1 MVAPVEP
8 LKGHVRVYW
17 VLLVTVGVLGIAG
30 GLLTEWLAPESVG
43 NVPGWAIAGFVTLGG
58 IVALS
63 ALKGRSVTP
72 EIHQLSAELEAVKL
86 ELDGVREELS
96 WVRDQLEA
104 IPDTSAVVAEIRV
117 LQGLMGQ
124 FTEKRGS
131 TDAAGTK
138 EDRNTSGPAP
148 NAPTPPKPSD
158 GPARAKE
165 VAKPEQWVHP
175 EPMRHYADDVILHY
189 IEKALREDRVDLYLQ
204 PTVRLPQRKRV
215 FYECFSRITD
225 DDGNVI
231 RPEQYLTVAAEAGLI
246 TAVDNLLLFR
256 CVQLVRRA
264 RRDHLDVA
272 FFCNI
277 SDATLTDVDF
287 FTDFIDF
294 MAANQHLAESL
305 VFEFSH
311 PTVRQPTYDV
321 QTSLQRLSSL
331 GFKFSVDK
339 VGQFD
344 LDLPK
349 LASQGFKYVKID
361 AHLLHEMARGDPPRL
376 NMRALKGALDREA
389 MDLIVEKIET
399 EEMLLDLLDLNI
411 DFGQG
416 YLFGEPR
423 PTSGGA

>member
-1 MVAPVEP
+1 
-8 LKGHVRVYW
+8 VYW
-17 VLLVTVGVLGIAG
+17 GLLIAVAILGI
-30 GLLTEWLAPESVG
+30 GLGLTSEWLFPGSSTSF
-43 NVPGWAIAGFVTLGG
+43 PGWAIAASFMTVGL
-58 IVALS
+58 VAVA
-63 ALKGRSVTP
+63 ALRNRGSGRQD
-72 EIHQLSAELEAVKL
+72 HQLSTELAAVKL
-86 ELDGVREELS
+86 ELDGVREEMA
-96 WVRDQLEA
+96 WMRDQLDA

-124 FTEKRGS
+124 FTEKRETGDSGDPTTSAPLAPSSPS
-131 TDAAGTK
+131 TNGAPVPTATDEITP
-138 EDRNTSGPAP
+138 SG
-148 NAPTPPKPSD
+148 
-158 GPARAKE
+158 
-165 VAKPEQWVHP
+165 QWVHP
-175 EPMRHYADDVILHY
+175 EPMRHYEDNVILHY
-189 IEKALREDRVDLYLQ
+189 IKKALREDGVELYLQ
-204 PTVRLPQRKRV
+204 PTVLLPQRKRV

-231 RPEQYLTVAAEAGLI
+231 RPEQYITVAAEAGLI

-294 MAANQHLAESL
+294 MAANQHLSESL

-311 PTVRQPTYDV
+311 VTVRHPTYDV
-321 QTSLQRLSSL
+321 QTSLQRLASL
-331 GFKFSVDK
+331 GFRFSVDQ
-339 VGQFD
+339 VGEFD

-349 LASQGFKYVKID
+349 LATQGFKFVKID

-376 NMRALKGALDREA
+376 NMRSLKGALDREA

-423 PTSGGA
+423 PTSGGS

>member
-1 MVAPVEP
+1 MYGGLLIAVA
-8 LKGHVRVYW
+8 
-17 VLLVTVGVLGIAG
+17 VLGIAL
-30 GLLTEWLAPESVG
+30 GLVSEWLGPALLAG
-43 NVPGWAIAGFVTLGG
+43 VPGWAVAGLIAALGMTGVAALRQRGGFGG
-58 IVALS
+58 THRLA
-63 ALKGRSVTP
+63 R
-72 EIHQLSAELEAVKL
+72 ELEAQKL
-86 ELDGVREELS
+86 ELDAVREELS
-96 WVRDQLEA
+96 WLRDRLDGL
-104 IPDTSAVVAEIRV
+104 PDSDAVVAEIRV

-124 FTEKRGS
+124 FNEKR
-131 TDAAGTK
+131 TAAKRSAPGA
-138 EDRNTSGPAP
+138 ERDLPAP
-148 NAPTPPKPSD
+148 ETSAKPPAT
-158 GPARAKE
+158 PARTEETGAPDE
-165 VAKPEQWVHP
+165 WVHP
-175 EPMRHYADDVILHY
+175 EPLRHYDDDVILHY
-189 IEKALREDRVDLYLQ
+189 IEKALREDSVQLYLQ
-204 PTVRLPQRKRV
+204 PTMRLPQRKRV

-225 DDGNVI
+225 DDGHVI
-231 RPEQYLTVAAEAGLI
+231 RPEQYLFVAAEAGLI

-311 PTVRQPTYDV
+311 ATVQNPSYDV
-321 QTSLQRLSSL
+321 QTSLQRLASL
-331 GFKFSVDK
+331 GFRFSVDQ
-339 VGQFD
+339 VGEFD

-349 LASQGFKYVKID
+349 LASQGFKFIKID
-361 AHLLHEMARGDPPRL
+361 AHLLHELARGDPPRL

-399 EEMLLDLLDLNI
+399 EEMLLDLLDLKI

-423 PTSGGA
+423 PTTGGS

>member
-1 MVAPVEP
+1 
-8 LKGHVRVYW
+8 VYW
-17 VLLVTVGVLGIAG
+17 GLLIAVAVLGIGLGLTSEWLIPGNGGGLPGWVIA
-30 GLLTEWLAPESVG
+30 GLLTTVG
-43 NVPGWAIAGFVTLGG
+43 LVVTA
-58 IVALS
+58 ALRERAS
-63 ALKGRSVTP
+63 GHHSHRRSG
-72 EIHQLSAELEAVKL
+72 ELEAVKL
-86 ELDGVREELS
+86 ELDGVREELA

-124 FTEKRGS
+124 FNEKRGMAGLS
-131 TDAAGTK
+131 APEDGGDAQVPVPRAAATAA
-138 EDRNTSGPAP
+138 TPAP
-148 NAPTPPKPSD
+148 AEEISQ
-158 GPARAKE
+158 
-165 VAKPEQWVHP
+165 PEQWVHP
-175 EPMRHYADDVILHY
+175 EPMRHYDDDVILHY

-204 PTVRLPQRKRV
+204 PTMLLPQRKRV

-231 RPEQYLTVAAEAGLI
+231 RPEQYINVAAEAGLI

-294 MAANQHLAESL
+294 MAANQHLSESL

-311 PTVRQPTYDV
+311 ATVRQPTYDV
-321 QTSLQRLSSL
+321 QTSLQRLASL
-331 GFKFSVDK
+331 GFRFSVDQ
-339 VGQFD
+339 VGALD

-349 LASQGFKYVKID
+349 LATQGFKFIKID

-399 EEMLLDLLDLNI
+399 EDMLLDLLDLNI

-423 PTSGGA
+423 PTSGNS

>member
-1 MVAPVEP
+1 MYWGLLIAVA
-8 LKGHVRVYW
+8 
-17 VLLVTVGVLGIAG
+17 VLGI
-30 GLLTEWLAPESVG
+30 GLGLASEWLIPGIADS
-43 NVPGWAIAGFVTLGG
+43 VPGWAIAGLLTAVGLVVTA
-58 IVALS
+58 ALRERATGHKS
-63 ALKGRSVTP
+63 NR
-72 EIHQLSAELEAVKL
+72 LSGELETIKL
-86 ELDGVREELS
+86 ELDGVREELA

-124 FTEKRGS
+124 FNEKRGVAGLSAPEEGRETQVPVRRASS
-131 TDAAGTK
+131 TID
-138 EDRNTSGPAP
+138 
-148 NAPTPPKPSD
+148 TPPLAEEIP
-158 GPARAKE
+158 E
-165 VAKPEQWVHP
+165 PEQWVHP
-175 EPMRHYADDVILHY
+175 EPMRHYEDDVILHY

-204 PTVRLPQRKRV
+204 PTMLLPQRKRV

-231 RPEQYLTVAAEAGLI
+231 RPEQYLGVAAEAGLI

-311 PTVRQPTYDV
+311 ATVRQPTYDV
-321 QTSLQRLSSL
+321 QTSLQRLASL
-331 GFKFSVDK
+331 GFRFSVDQI
-339 VGQFD
+339 GAFD

-349 LASQGFKYVKID
+349 LATQGFKFIKID

-376 NMRALKGALDREA
+376 NMRTLKGALDREA

-399 EEMLLDLLDLNI
+399 EEMLLDLLELNI

-423 PTSGGA
+423 PTSGGT

>member
-1 MVAPVEP
+1 
-8 LKGHVRVYW
+8 VYW
-17 VLLVTVGVLGIAG
+17 GLLITVAILGIGLGLVSDSLFPGIVG
-30 GLLTEWLAPESVG
+30 GF
-43 NVPGWAIAGFVTLGG
+43 PGWAIAGVLTAVGFVAAA
-58 IVALS
+58 ALRERKS
-63 ALKGRSVTP
+63 ANNV
-72 EIHQLSAELEAVKL
+72 HQLSGELETVKL
-86 ELDGVREELS
+86 ELDGVREELA
-96 WVRDQLEA
+96 WMRDQLEA

-124 FTEKRGS
+124 FTDKRGS
-131 TDAAGTK
+131 SGAAALA
-138 EDRNTSGPAP
+138 ENHEAQVPAP
-148 NAPTPPKPSD
+148 RPSS
-158 GPARAKE
+158 PA
-165 VAKPEQWVHP
+165 VASEQPQLADEAARPEQWVHP
-175 EPMRHYADDVILHY
+175 EPMRHYDDDVILHY

-204 PTVRLPQRKRV
+204 PTMRLPQRKRV

-231 RPEQYLTVAAEAGLI
+231 RPEQYLAVAAEAGLI

-311 PTVRQPTYDV
+311 ATVREPTYDV
-321 QTSLQRLSSL
+321 QTSLQRLASL
-331 GFKFSVDK
+331 GFRFSVDQI
-339 VGQFD
+339 GAFD

-349 LASQGFKYVKID
+349 LATQGFKFIKID

-376 NMRALKGALDREA
+376 NMRTLKGALDREA

-399 EEMLLDLLDLNI
+399 EDMLLDLLDLKI

-423 PTSGGA
+423 PTSRES

>member
-1 MVAPVEP
+1 
-8 LKGHVRVYW
+8 VYW
-17 VLLVTVGVLGIAG
+17 GLLIAVTVLGI
-30 GLLTEWLAPESVG
+30 GLGLGSEWMLPNIG
-43 NVPGWAIAGFVTLGG
+43 VPGWAVAGLTAVIGAVIVTG
-58 IVALS
+58 IRNRVAS
-63 ALKGRSVTP
+63 DHPRRVS
-72 EIHQLSAELEAVKL
+72 SELEGLKL
-86 ELDGVREELS
+86 ELDAVREELA
-96 WVRDQLEA
+96 WVRDQLDG
-104 IPDTSAVVAEIRV
+104 IPDTDAVVAEIKV

-124 FTEKRGS
+124 FNDKRSGAS
-131 TDAAGTK
+131 PTASPP
-138 EDRNTSGPAP
+138 DRELPAP
-148 NAPTPPKPSD
+148 SEQAVKSNTEGAQ
-158 GPARAKE
+158 AKE
-165 VAKPEQWVHP
+165 GDEAETWVHP
-175 EPMRHYADDVILHY
+175 EPMRHYDDDAILRY
-189 IEKALREDRVDLYLQ
+189 LEKALKEDTVQLYLQ

-215 FYECFSRITD
+215 YYECFSRITD
-225 DDGNVI
+225 EDGHVI
-231 RPEQYLTVAAEAGLI
+231 RPEQYLFVAAEAGLI

-311 PTVRQPTYDV
+311 ATVRSPSYDV
-321 QTSLQRLSSL
+321 QTSLQRLAGL
-331 GFKFSVDK
+331 GFRFSVDQL
-339 VGQFD
+339 GEFD
-344 LDLPK
+344 LDIPK
-349 LASQGFKYVKID
+349 LASQGFKFIKID
-361 AHLLHEMARGDPPRL
+361 AHLLHEMARGETPLL

-389 MDLIVEKIET
+389 MYMIVEKIET

-423 PTSGGA
+423 PTAGGS

>member
-1 MVAPVEP
+1 MY
-8 LKGHVRVYW
+8 R
-17 VLLVTVGVLGIAG
+17 VLLIALSVLGIAA
-30 GLLTEWLAPESVG
+30 GLLADWLLPGFAG
-43 NVPGWAIAGFVTLGG
+43 AVPGWAVAGLVTATGL
-58 IVALS
+58 IVAS
-63 ALKGRSVTP
+63 ALREQRSANQYY
-72 EIHQLSAELEAVKL
+72 QLAGELEATKL
-86 ELDGVREELS
+86 DLDGVREELAGL
-96 WVRDQLEA
+96 RDRLDA
-104 IPDTSAVVAEIRV
+104 IPDSSAVVAEIRV

-124 FTEKRGS
+124 FNEKRENSGGGQ
-131 TDAAGTK
+131 TERAVK
-138 EDRNTSGPAP
+138 PRGPAP
-148 NAPTPPKPSD
+148 SAERSTPGKPKKSASPE
-158 GPARAKE
+158 RAASAE
-165 VAKPEQWVHP
+165 PWVHP
-175 EPMRHYADDVILHY
+175 EPMLDYSNEEILHY

-204 PTVRLPQRKRV
+204 PTLLLPQRKRV

-231 RPEQYLTVAAEAGLI
+231 RPEQYLAVAERAGLI

-277 SDATLTDVDF
+277 SYATLTDVDF

-294 MAANQHLAESL
+294 MAANQQLATSL

-311 PTVRQPTYDV
+311 ATVLQPSYDV
-321 QTSLQRLSSL
+321 QTSLQRLSAL
-331 GFKFSVDK
+331 GFRFSMDQI
-339 VGQFD
+339 GSFD

-349 LASQGFKYVKID
+349 LASQGFKFIKID
-361 AHLLHEMARGDPPRL
+361 AHLLHEMARGDPPRV
-376 NMRALKGALDREA
+376 NMRVLKGALDREA

-423 PTSGGA
+423 PSASSA

>member
-1 MVAPVEP
+1 MYWGLLIAVA
-8 LKGHVRVYW
+8 
-17 VLLVTVGVLGIAG
+17 VLGIGLGLASEWLIPG
-30 GLLTEWLAPESVG
+30 IGATFPGWSIAGLLTAVG
-43 NVPGWAIAGFVTLGG
+43 VGLVAAIRERIAGP
-58 IVALS
+58 
-63 ALKGRSVTP
+63 R
-72 EIHQLSAELEAVKL
+72 IHQLSGELEAVKL
-86 ELDGVREELS
+86 ELDGIREELA
-96 WVRDQLEA
+96 WTRDQVDA

-124 FTEKRGS
+124 FTDKRG
-131 TDAAGTK
+131 TAAGA
-138 EDRNTSGPAP
+138 DDGQGARVAVSQTSSEPVASG
-148 NAPTPPKPSD
+148 K
-158 GPARAKE
+158 PARAKE
-165 VAKPEQWVHP
+165 VAQVTQPEQWVHP
-175 EPMRHYADDVILHY
+175 EPMRHYDDDVMLHY

-204 PTVRLPQRKRV
+204 PTMLLPQRKRV

-231 RPEQYLTVAAEAGLI
+231 RPEQYLAVAAEAGLI

-311 PTVRQPTYDV
+311 ATVRQPTYDV
-321 QTSLQRLSSL
+321 QTSLQRLASL
-331 GFKFSVDK
+331 GFRFSVDQI
-339 VGQFD
+339 GNFD

-349 LASQGFKYVKID
+349 LATQGFKFIKID

-399 EEMLLDLLDLNI
+399 EEMLLDLLDLKI

-423 PTSGGA
+423 PTSGES

>member
-1 MVAPVEP
+1 M
-8 LKGHVRVYW
+8 YW
-17 VLLVTVGVLGIAG
+17 GLLIAIAVLGIGLGLVSEWLIPGIGGDLPGWAVA
-30 GLLTEWLAPESVG
+30 GLLTAVGLVVAAALRERASAHLAHR
-43 NVPGWAIAGFVTLGG
+43 
-58 IVALS
+58 LS
-63 ALKGRSVTP
+63 G
-72 EIHQLSAELEAVKL
+72 ELEAVKL
-86 ELDGVREELS
+86 ELDGIREELA
-96 WVRDQLEA
+96 WVRDQLDA

-124 FTEKRGS
+124 FTEKRGTAGLS
-131 TDAAGTK
+131 APEDDRDTRVPVARTTPAAAVP
-138 EDRNTSGPAP
+138 DSA
-148 NAPTPPKPSD
+148 
-158 GPARAKE
+158 ARAE
-165 VAKPEQWVHP
+165 EIDQPEQWVHP
-175 EPMRHYADDVILHY
+175 EPMRHYENDVILHY

-204 PTVRLPQRKRV
+204 PTMLLPQRKRV

-311 PTVRQPTYDV
+311 ATVRQPNYDV
-321 QTSLQRLSSL
+321 QTSLQRLASL
-331 GFKFSVDK
+331 GFRFSVDQ
-339 VGQFD
+339 VGEFD

-349 LASQGFKYVKID
+349 LATQGFKFIKID

-423 PTSGGA
+423 PTDGGS